1 MFSTLTIWR
10 SYWGSALIAIAVFLL
25 SAYSYSYTEAITKG
39 YSDIEAYIAIA
50 KVADIEQMH
59 SLSSKYLWHH
69 LERWPINLLLGVL
82 AKNLDLELW
91 SVYRSA
97 VLICMA
103 VTAFV
108 IQRLRCDVPRKLAF
122 FMLVLFNPY
131 TFRIYYGVP
140 GMMADCLF
148 YTAIVGISV
157 GMFNRNSM
165 MIGLF
170 VILASLSR
178 QTSILLV
185 PVLLIYCIHERV
197 GILKTLLI
205 LGCLAISFLLNQA
218 SAKLIFQ
225 PFQSAYL
232 MMHTLGIFFW
242 IKNSPHWLELFDFL
256 GRYSLMWLT
265 LFPSLVLVGRNVK
278 TSLVYLLFFVILQV
292 QPLLAGPVITGSNID
307 RLAIYGLPF
316 LCLIFL
322 NGKFN
327 SRHLMLFT
335 ILLFVTSLQPQ
346 FTFLHFVVGGRY
358 IFVCL
363 VFISAY
369 VSLRYFSWRDRD
381 AI

>member
-1 MFSTLTIWR
+1 MFR
-10 SYWGSALIAIAVFLL
+10 SQMIVRNYWGPALIAIIVFLL

-39 YSDIEAYIAIA
+39 YSDIDAYIAIA
-50 KVADIEQMH
+50 RVANIEGLH
-59 SLSSKYLWHH
+59 SLSSIYLWHH

-82 AKNLDLELW
+82 ANNLDVELW
-91 SVYRSA
+91 SIYRSA
-97 VLICMA
+97 VLICMV
-103 VTAFV
+103 VTAVV
-108 IQRLRCDVPRKLAF
+108 IEQLRCDVPRKLAF

-140 GMMADCLF
+140 GMMADCFF

-157 GMFNRNSM
+157 GMFNRNSL
-165 MIGLF
+165 MICLF

-197 GILKTLLI
+197 GVLRVLLI
-205 LGCLAISFLLNQA
+205 LGCLAISFLLTQT

-225 PFQSAYL
+225 PIQSSYL

-242 IKNSPHWLELFDFL
+242 IKNNPHWLELFDFL
-256 GRYSLMWLT
+256 GRYALMWLT
-265 LFPSLVLVGRNVK
+265 LLPALVLVGRDVQR
-278 TSLVYLLFFVILQV
+278 SWIYLIFFVILQT

-322 NGKFN
+322 NGHFN
-327 SRHLMLFT
+327 SKHLILFAT
-335 ILLFVTSLQPQ
+335 LLFATSLQPQ
-346 FTFLHFVVGGRY
+346 FTFLHFVTGGRY
-358 IFVCL
+358 IFVSVVL
-363 VFISAY
+363 ISTFIS
-369 VSLRYFSWRDRD
+369 LRHFGWRDRN